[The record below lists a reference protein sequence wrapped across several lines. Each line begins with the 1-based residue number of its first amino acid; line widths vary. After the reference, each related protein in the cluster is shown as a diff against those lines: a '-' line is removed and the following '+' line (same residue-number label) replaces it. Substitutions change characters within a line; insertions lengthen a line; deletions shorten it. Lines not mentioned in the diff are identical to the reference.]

1 MSTPT
6 PLLVDRD
13 GPVARLT
20 LNRPDMRNAF
30 DETLIAALTTAV
42 REAADDPA
50 VRVLLLTGAGKA
62 FCAGGDLN
70 WMRRMA
76 TLTDAD
82 NRADADRLARML
94 RAIWSC
100 PKPVVAAVNGDAYA
114 GGMGLVAA
122 CDVAI
127 AADHAQFCLSE
138 TRLGLLPATI
148 SPYVIRA
155 MGERA
160 ANRYFLTAE
169 RFDAAAA
176 YRMGLLHGVVPL
188 ARLQDEA
195 DAVCRALC
203 DNGPQAVQAS
213 KRLVRDFAG
222 RPLDDALVADKH
234 HIGPCVRRSPGRRH
248 CVPGKAPAGLARVLR
263 QGGAA
268 RPRRGEHGKQ
278 DAPPRPGEYPG

>member
-1 MSTPT
+1 MTPDS
-6 PLLVDRD
+6 PLLETRD
-13 GPVARLT
+13 GPIARLT
-20 LNRPDMRNAF
+20 LNRPDLRNAF
-30 DETLIAALTTAV
+30 DETLIAALTAAV
-42 REAADDPA
+42 RAAADDPA

-70 WMRRMA
+70 WMRKMG

-82 NRADADRLARML
+82 NRADAARLAEML
-94 RAIWSC
+94 RVIWTC

-114 GGMGLVAA
+114 GGLGLVAG

-138 TRLGLLPATI
+138 ARLGLLPATI

-155 MGERA
+155 LGERA
-160 ANRYFLTAE
+160 ANRYCLTAE

-176 YRMGLLHGVVPL
+176 YRMGLLHGVAP
-188 ARLQDEA
+188 AAQLQDAAE
-195 DAVCRALC
+195 AVCRALC

-222 RPLDDALVADKH
+222 QPLDAALIADSVER
-234 HIGPCVRRSPGRRH
+234 IATVRGSDEAREGVSAFLEKRP
-248 CVPGKAPAGLARVLR
+248 PAWRAT
-263 QGGAA
+263 
-268 RPRRGEHGKQ
+268 
-278 DAPPRPGEYPG
+278 